1 MLHKLPRGGGERPA
15 RQARQPDGALGGRLQ
30 LQDLTPCAGGT
41 LLEHQLGHQGK
52 ALPAGYHGDHALVVH
67 NVAAARHMQVILF
80 EIALDVGV
88 HIGLLTDKGPAA
100 QLLGPDNTGAAG
112 LVVGRRK
119 ADEPVIVERLKIQ
132 IAGAGVG

>member
-1 MLHKLPRGGGERPA
+1 MLHKLPRGGGEHPA

-67 NVAAARHMQVILF
+67 DVAAARHMQVILF

-88 HIGLLTDKGPAA
+88 HIGLLTDKGRPRSSSARTT
-100 QLLGPDNTGAAG
+100 P
-112 LVVGRRK
+112 GRRG
-119 ADEPVIVERLKIQ
+119 L
-132 IAGAGVG
+132 